1 MNPGDLGCD
10 INMSDDA
17 NQSSNSSPSNP
28 VHDDQVDARPSE
40 PSLTDTD
47 AKPAEVDA
55 RPIVRPPGAETKEP
69 LVIPT
74 QKDSPHYV
82 LEGVKQ
88 VIIFNQKKF
97 AQRLGLGERKG
108 TEVDVKS
115 IQTTFK
121 TLDWSVDLYNDLT
134 VAEIRKVILEQIQ
147 LSERE
152 ISALAIF
159 ILSHGEDNGT
169 IFASDYPFRVDHDIL
184 FPLAADKSPGLAGKP
199 KLIFVQACQGQET
212 DPGSSVDGRRRRHT
226 STDSTATYKIPNYV
240 DFMVFQASFW
250 DHYSF
255 RSPETGSWFIQSLC
269 SAIDSSGN
277 NESLMDILMEVSR
290 HVALNKESNVPGKAH
305 LDKKKQIPLL
315 YSTMIR
321 KLYLKHKMDDNSSV
335 KSSGDVQLVNSVAD
349 MKLTKPTNDHGSQKS
364 LFKDKIKKDDC
375 SCM

>member
-1 MNPGDLGCD
+1 MNTSDLGCD
-10 INMSDDA
+10 N
-17 NQSSNSSPSNP
+17 NSSDEASKSPSSSP
-28 VHDDQVDARPSE
+28 DQVDARP
-40 PSLTDTD
+40 TK
-47 AKPAEVDA
+47 AKSAEVDA
-55 RPIVRPPGAETKEP
+55 IPIVRPQGGGPREP

-74 QKDSPHYV
+74 HKDSPHYI
-82 LEGVKQ
+82 LESGVKQ

-97 AQRLGLGERKG
+97 AQRLGLGERRG

-115 IQTTFK
+115 IQQTFK
-121 TLDWSVDLYNDLT
+121 SLEWSVDLYNNLT
-134 VAEIRKVILEQIQ
+134 VAEIRKVILEKVQ
-147 LSERE
+147 LSETE

-169 IFASDYPFRVDHDIL
+169 IFAADYPFRVDHDIL
-184 FPLAADKSPGLAGKP
+184 FPLAADKCPGLAGKP

-240 DFMVFQASFW
+240 DFLVFQASFW

-269 SAIDSSGN
+269 SAIDSAPAE
-277 NESLMDILMEVSR
+277 ESLMDILMGVSR
-290 HVALNKESNVPGKAH
+290 HVALNKESNVPGKAY

-321 KLYLKHKMDDNSSV
+321 KLYLKHHLMDDNNSV

-349 MKLTKPTNDHGSQKS
+349 MKLNKPVNDHGSQKS

>member
-1 MNPGDLGCD
+1 MNPSDLDCD
-10 INMSDDA
+10 NNPSDDEP
-17 NQSSNSSPSNP
+17 QSPSSSPDP
-28 VHDDQVDARPSE
+28 GDQVDARPTGHDKVE
-40 PSLTDTD
+40 

-55 RPIVRPPGAETKEP
+55 IPIVSPATGGAREP
-69 LVIPT
+69 LVIST
-74 QKDSPHYV
+74 HKDSPHYV
-82 LEGVKQ
+82 LEGVRQ

-97 AQRLGLGERKG
+97 AQRLGLGERRG
-108 TEVDVKS
+108 TDVDVKS
-115 IQTTFK
+115 IQQTFK
-121 TLDWSVDLYNDLT
+121 SLDWSVDLYNDLK
-134 VAEIRKVILEQIQ
+134 VAEIRKVILERVQ
-147 LSERE
+147 LSQIE

-184 FPLAADKSPGLAGKP
+184 FPLAADKCPGLAGKP

-240 DFMVFQASFW
+240 DFLVFQASFW

-255 RSPETGSWFIQSLC
+255 RSPETGSWFIQTLC
-269 SAIDSSGN
+269 SAIDSSPHD
-277 NESLMDILMEVSR
+277 ESLMDILMGVSR

-321 KLYLKHKMDDNSSV
+321 KLYLKHKIDDNSSV

-349 MKLTKPTNDHGSQKS
+349 MKLNKPSNDHGSQKTM
-364 LFKDKIKKDDC
+364 FKDKKKKDDC